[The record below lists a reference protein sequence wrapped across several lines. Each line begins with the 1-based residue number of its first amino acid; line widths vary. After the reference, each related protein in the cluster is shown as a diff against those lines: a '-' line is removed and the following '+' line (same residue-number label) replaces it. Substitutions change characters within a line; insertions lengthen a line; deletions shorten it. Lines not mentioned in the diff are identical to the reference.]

1 MTSRHSQIK
10 LTGAIL
16 VVLLLFYSCPFQ
28 KITGLPCPGCN
39 MKTSLYYLL
48 KGNLSASLYYHAM
61 AIPTIFCIFFCIL
74 FRNNKKRIHI
84 LLWIWCIGMIFYYIY
99 RMFFIF
105 PNDPMIYDV
114 SSLLGV
120 LYEKI
125 ILYH

>member
-1 MTSRHSQIK
+1 
-10 LTGAIL
+10 
-16 VVLLLFYSCPFQ
+16 
-28 KITGLPCPGCN
+28 

-61 AIPTIFCIFFCIL
+61 AIPTIFCLFFCIL
-74 FRNNKKRIHI
+74 FRNNKKIIHI
-84 LLWIWCIGMIFYYIY
+84 LLWIWCIGMILYYIY

-105 PNDPMIYDV
+105 PNDPMIYDS